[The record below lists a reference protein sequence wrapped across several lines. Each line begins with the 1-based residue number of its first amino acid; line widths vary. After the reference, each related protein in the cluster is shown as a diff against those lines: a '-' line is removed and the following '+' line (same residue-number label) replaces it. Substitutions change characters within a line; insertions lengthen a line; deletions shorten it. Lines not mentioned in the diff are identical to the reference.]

1 MLGSLGRVAG
11 LWVGVVLVLGVGA
24 CKGGGGQTTP
34 DTGVNDAPADNDV
47 PTGNDAPT
55 GDDVPVAP
63 DGPGDTSPATDAGVT
78 DGPAPTDGPTVEC
91 APGPTG
97 GTVPAGTAP
106 MQDAGPS
113 VTSTATR
120 PELADDVAAQY
131 TVKKALAQGF
141 NITYGDGG
149 VPPVTYS
156 LNDNWDPQTN
166 GIGDPATFTPTFTV
180 APDGSGNQPSLNSAF
195 NAANALGACGRVYI
209 RLLAGEH
216 RAIAQLASK
225 TSGPAVTV
233 YSTESD
239 ASKTVIVFNNA
250 TATVGSMSNS
260 ATLTIKAIRGFQMKN
275 LTVANDYVEG
285 SMTGNQ
291 SAVAMLLQSDQSQF
305 ENVRFLG
312 NIGTL
317 YLKSASE
324 NVAARSYFRDCY
336 IEGDQDFILGRG
348 TAVFDHCEIKVLST
362 RVTTGLSIGYP
373 STLVFNRYGFLFD
386 SCKFTGDTGA
396 AGVAF
401 ARQWVEQGDTT
412 ATNGWAVGKMVVRN
426 STLGAHLAGAAPWS
440 STGARTTTPKDP
452 AGTTP
457 VILYNSDDY
466 FAAGV
471 GPAPAEPFLGE
482 YRNSGAG
489 AHQ

>member
-1 MLGSLGRVAG
+1 MRGQLRGATGLCAVCLLALGFA
-11 LWVGVVLVLGVGA
+11 A
-24 CKGGGGQTTP
+24 CSGGGETP
-34 DTGVNDAPADNDV
+34 KHDTGVSDVPTTNDAPTGNDVPTSNDAPADAVTAEDV
-47 PTGNDAPT
+47 GTDTPAPT
-55 GDDVPVAP
+55 
-63 DGPGDTSPATDAGVT
+63 DGGVT
-78 DGPAPTDGPTVEC
+78 DGPAATDAPTVEC

-97 GTVPAGTAP
+97 GTIPSGTAP
-106 MQDAGPS
+106 MQDAGPT
-113 VTSTATR
+113 VTTPATR

-156 LNDNWDPQTN
+156 LNDNWDPQGN

-180 APDGSGNQPSLNSAF
+180 APDGRGNQPNLTAAF

-233 YSTESD
+233 YSTETD

-260 ATLTIKAIRGFQMKN
+260 TTLTIKAIRGFQMKN

-285 SMTGNQ
+285 SATGNQ

-312 NIGTL
+312 NIATL
-317 YLKSASE
+317 YVKSASE

-336 IEGDQDFILGRG
+336 IEGDQ
-348 TAVFDHCEIKVLST
+348 
-362 RVTTGLSIGYP
+362 
-373 STLVFNRYGFLFD
+373 
-386 SCKFTGDTGA
+386 
-396 AGVAF
+396 
-401 ARQWVEQGDTT
+401 
-412 ATNGWAVGKMVVRN
+412 
-426 STLGAHLAGAAPWS
+426 
-440 STGARTTTPKDP
+440 
-452 AGTTP
+452 
-457 VILYNSDDY
+457 
-466 FAAGV
+466 
-471 GPAPAEPFLGE
+471 
-482 YRNSGAG
+482 
-489 AHQ
+489 

>member
-1 MLGSLGRVAG
+1 MRGSLGHVTG
-11 LWVGVVLVLGVGA
+11 LWIGAALVLGVGA
-24 CKGGGGQTTP
+24 CKGGGSQTLP
-34 DTGVNDAPADNDV
+34 QDTGVNDVPTSNDV
-47 PTGNDAPT
+47 PTGNDAPA
-55 GDDVPVAP
+55 GDDVLVSP
-63 DGPGDTSPATDAGVT
+63 DATDDTSNADGGVQ
-78 DGPAPTDGPTVEC
+78 DSGSVTDGPTVEC

-106 MQDAGPS
+106 MQDGGPT
-113 VTSTATR
+113 VTTTATR

-131 TVKKALAQGF
+131 TVKAALAQGF

-180 APDGSGNQPSLNSAF
+180 APDGSGNQPSLNAAF

-239 ASKTVIVFNNA
+239 ASKTVIVYNNA

-285 SMTGNQ
+285 SATGNQ
-291 SAVAMLLQSDQSQF
+291 TAVAMLLQSEQSQF

-317 YLKSASE
+317 YVKSASE

-348 TAVFDHCEIKVLST
+348 TAVFDHCEIKV
-362 RVTTGLSIGYP
+362 VTARQATGLSIGYP

-386 SCKFTGDTGA
+386 SCKFTSDTGA
-396 AGVAF
+396 TGVALG
-401 ARQWVEQGDTT
+401 RQWVEQGDTT

-440 STGARTTTPKDP
+440 STGARMTTPKDP

-457 VILYNSDDY
+457 VLLYTSDDY
-466 FAAGV
+466 FPAGV

-482 YRNSGAG
+482 YRNSGPG